1 MRTVEFVD
9 TSVLCNFLDV
19 PGKNQDRDEVRKS
32 MREKVDGGVQLI
44 IPISAVVEAGNHITQ
59 LRDGAARRACAER
72 FATTLRAIAAGE
84 LPWVLHQ
91 VAWDEQFLVKLC
103 DGVAGTG
110 PFVECATQGLGAG
123 DLAILVERELYLERS
138 AIERAGV
145 WTLDAQ
151 LAAYAQ

>member
-1 MRTVEFVD
+1 MRAVEFVD

-19 PGKNQDRDEVRKS
+19 PGKNQDCDAVRRT
-32 MREKVDGGVQLI
+32 MREKAEGGMQLI
-44 IPISAVVEAGNHITQ
+44 LPISAVVETGNHITH
-59 LRDGAARRACAER
+59 LLDGAARRACAER
-72 FATTLRAIAAGE
+72 FVKTLRAIAAGE

-91 VAWDEQFLVKLC
+91 VAWDERFLLKLC
-103 DGVAGTG
+103 DGVAGAG

-151 LAAYAQ
+151 LAAYAA